1 MPSIGFEM
9 RPKNSKSA
17 LRLHAGRPGSP
28 PPELL
33 ARTIEFCGGTVN
45 YTFVPPRGHEAAMPR
60 NGPRAAPALRFLIY
74 ALGRR
79 NCASTV
85 MTQSSGWRVRS
96 RPSAIS
102 SGAAV
107 PAPAFPKVETNNFC
121 VTDSELCL
129 KRARSRVCA
138 PLRLYRPRLA

>member
-28 PPELL
+28 HPELL

-60 NGPRAAPALRFLIY
+60 NGPRGRAGTKIFDLCAREEKVRVDSDDTVLRMACPQPSIGYLQRR
-74 ALGRR
+74 GRP
-79 NCASTV
+79 CASI
-85 MTQSSGWRVRS
+85 SKS
-96 RPSAIS
+96 RN
-102 SGAAV
+102 
-107 PAPAFPKVETNNFC
+107 K
-121 VTDSELCL
+121 
-129 KRARSRVCA
+129 
-138 PLRLYRPRLA
+138 